1 MTNRQEGAFALAAA
15 LFVLFSATFDPRI
28 SLVIATIAL
37 GALGVYN
44 FYKR

>member
-1 MTNRQEGAFALAAA
+1 MTNKQEGAFAVASA
-15 LFVLFSATFDPRI
+15 LFVIFSAMIDPRV

-44 FYKR
+44 FYKK